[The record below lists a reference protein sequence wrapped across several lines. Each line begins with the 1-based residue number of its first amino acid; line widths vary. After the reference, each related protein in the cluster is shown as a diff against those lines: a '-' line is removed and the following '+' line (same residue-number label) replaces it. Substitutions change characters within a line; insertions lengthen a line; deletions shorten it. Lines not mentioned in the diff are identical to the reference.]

1 MCRSEM
7 KSPSAS
13 CQQSGKHCGTRGRRH
28 GGSTRPHRRR
38 WRGCSGKQDVHMP
51 TPRGLSSREHHL
63 PRVGTG
69 QRQLCRSCWPAEA
82 SAPTAGSR
90 SRHWGDAQATLRQHP
105 TKAGGAGGSLARAQ
119 RGPPLPAE
127 GQPPVHLPRLPGGV
141 PARPCPNWQQRKG
154 TKDSIQGEELLPPL
168 RDRATPAASDDAR
181 TIGAHPPPPPHARPL
196 STTLSQVTALSVSC
210 GSAWCPRRAVLS
222 ARMIR
227 SAREPGEGMGLSRDQ
242 GSTLPQPQPCTSTRS
257 VERSSE
263 AATANNRQC
272 LDQDTRQRQETKGMN
287 ETGTHQERPRGGA
300 GQGSWTHT
308 PNTVVSTAQP
318 AFYLSI
324 HSRKICLQQGGEGS
338 TVFGNKNRKGR
349 IETRRPEMAFPSA

>member
-1 MCRSEM
+1 MGRSEM

-13 CQQSGKHCGTRGRRH
+13 CQQSGKHRGTRGRRH
-28 GGSTRPHRRR
+28 GVSDTSPPSDGMAAAGSRTCKCPPLAGCPPGSTISPGRAQG
-38 WRGCSGKQDVHMP
+38 RGSCAGHV
-51 TPRGLSSREHHL
+51 GLPS
-63 PRVGTG
+63 
-69 QRQLCRSCWPAEA
+69 A

-119 RGPPLPAE
+119 RGPPLPAD

-222 ARMIR
+222 ACVIR

-242 GSTLPQPQPCTSTRS
+242 GSTLPQPHPCTSTCS
-257 VERSSE
+257 AERSSE

-272 LDQDTRQRQETKGMN
+272 LDQDARQRQETKGMN

-300 GQGSWTHT
+300 GRGRAGLLDPHTKHRGLNSSASLLPLNSFQKDLPAARGSRE
-308 PNTVVSTAQP
+308 
-318 AFYLSI
+318 
-324 HSRKICLQQGGEGS
+324 HS
-338 TVFGNKNRKGR
+338 VW
-349 IETRRPEMAFPSA
+349 